1 MEHKK
6 LIIIGGSPGL
16 AISMKGGSHS
26 SHHEFESSPFHTTQM
41 AKFPIY
47 LL

>member
-26 SHHEFESSPFHTTQM
+26 SHHEFESQSIPYY
-41 AKFPIY
+41 PDG
-47 LL
+47 